1 MTFLLASS
9 DAKCVPCATLWPCLL
24 CGTLYGSRSIQVLP
38 VCMCGVL
45 LCRQTCFC
53 HLRPLME
60 QRVHRRFIMEFIAD
74 AGAAQTTSTGSCWH
88 EKGAQSMQVRAC
100 MRMLSPPNDSAM
112 CSLACQRGCL
122 WLTGYPHLI
131 PIFYGDHSRTP
142 GSLEHCAP

>member
-112 CSLACQRGCL
+112 CSLACQRGFPC
-122 WLTGYPHLI
+122 G
-131 PIFYGDHSRTP
+131 
-142 GSLEHCAP
+142 